1 MSENKVFL
9 INRGETS
16 SRLDAVFYSPRRTRA
31 IRALRESGRR
41 LERLAEVGDF
51 VDEIVSEIPPGL
63 EYVGLENIESG
74 AGDYSHAEEKD
85 GISAARVF
93 RAGQVLFSR
102 LRPYLNKVA
111 LAKSGGVC
119 STEIYAIQARA
130 LRPEYLAA
138 FLRSDIVLS
147 QTEYMMTGA
156 TLPRLQLADV
166 KDLLIPILSERE
178 QNRIIRVIEAAR
190 AKKEK
195 AARQARELLA
205 QADDFLLSELG
216 VEMPAADRGAKVFYR
231 RFDELSG
238 NRLDPFYYR
247 DEFLRLEEKAASSP
261 FPKARLGEMLSDIR
275 YGASVGNNYAD
286 EGIPILRISDLK
298 PNEISA
304 DEIVYLPEIDRKRL
318 GGCFVRAGDFLVSR
332 SGTIGVVARIRDD
345 YDGFAFGSFMIKFSL
360 RDGAP
365 VNPSYLSF
373 FLNSPLGSKFF
384 ERNRVGAVQ
393 GNITIPIIRNTLL
406 ILPPLVVQTK
416 IAARIM
422 KIRAQ
427 ADKIRA
433 EAAEAFRLAK
443 LEVERI
449 ILKNQPRKNN
459 V

>member
-1 MSENKVFL
+1 M
-9 INRGETS
+9 
-16 SRLDAVFYSPRRTRA
+16 
-31 IRALRESGRR
+31 
-41 LERLAEVGDF
+41 ERLAEVGDF

-238 NRLDPFYYR
+238 HRLDPFYYR

-459 V
+459 E

>member
-1 MSENKVFL
+1 M
-9 INRGETS
+9 RQ
-16 SRLDAVFYSPRRTRA
+16 
-31 IRALRESGRR
+31 
-41 LERLAEVGDF
+41 LATACVGDF
-51 VDEIVSEIPPGL
+51 ALAITGGATPHKTGLASAYADAAGGIPLLRVMNITENGVNGDGL
-63 EYVGLENIESG
+63 VYITRETHENYLRRSRVF
-74 AGDYSHAEEKD
+74 AGDLLVTITGRIA
-85 GISAARVF
+85 SAAVAPKGFEGNINQHSVVIRVKDES
-93 RAGQVLFSR
+93 ASR
-102 LRPYLNKVA
+102 YLACWLNSNIGR
-111 LAKSGGVC
+111 LL
-119 STEIYAIQARA
+119 A
-130 LRPEYLAA
+130 LRRTTGGTRPALDYEALKSVPVVEG
-138 FLRSDIVLS
+138 LPIVKV
-147 QTEYMMTGA
+147 M
-156 TLPRLQLADV
+156 
-166 KDLLIPILSERE
+166 
-178 QNRIIRVIEAAR
+178 
-190 AKKEK
+190 EK
-195 AARQARELLA
+195 ALRIKREKEAKARELLA
-205 QADDFLLSELG
+205 QASDLLLSELG
-216 VEMPAADRGAKVFYR
+216 VEMPAADRGAKIFYR

-261 FPKARLGEMLSDIR
+261 FPKARLGEMLADIR

-298 PNEISA
+298 PNEISV

-393 GNITIPIIRNTLL
+393 GNITIPIIRDTLL
-406 ILPPLVVQTK
+406 ILPPLAAQTK

-459 V
+459 E

>member
-1 MSENKVFL
+1 M
-9 INRGETS
+9 
-16 SRLDAVFYSPRRTRA
+16 
-31 IRALRESGRR
+31 
-41 LERLAEVGDF
+41 ERLAEVGDF

-231 RFDELSG
+231 RFSELSG

-247 DEFLRLEEKAASSP
+247 DDAMLVEKAIAGANCSVEPVSAFCRVIADKPPEFEGEKRYYSTKVIDSFGNAESFDMVDYLNRPSRANIFPQKDDVGFAVMDKTAKTVLIDDRYEGAIFSTGFCFLRPLPRVLSEYLFLLVGSDFFQRSKDALASGAIMGGIRKRDIEKMRLPIPPLATQKKIVAGVFALRKRADAIRRDAEEKLHRAKREVEAA
-261 FPKARLGEMLSDIR
+261 I
-275 YGASVGNNYAD
+275 
-286 EGIPILRISDLK
+286 
-298 PNEISA
+298 
-304 DEIVYLPEIDRKRL
+304 L
-318 GGCFVRAGDFLVSR
+318 GG
-332 SGTIGVVARIRDD
+332 
-345 YDGFAFGSFMIKFSL
+345 
-360 RDGAP
+360 
-365 VNPSYLSF
+365 
-373 FLNSPLGSKFF
+373 
-384 ERNRVGAVQ
+384 
-393 GNITIPIIRNTLL
+393 
-406 ILPPLVVQTK
+406 
-416 IAARIM
+416 
-422 KIRAQ
+422 
-427 ADKIRA
+427 
-433 EAAEAFRLAK
+433 
-443 LEVERI
+443 
-449 ILKNQPRKNN
+449 
-459 V
+459 

>member
-373 FLNSPLGSKFF
+373 FLNSPLGAKFF

-406 ILPPLVVQTK
+406 ILPPLAAQTK

-459 V
+459 E

>member
-1 MSENKVFL
+1 M
-9 INRGETS
+9 
-16 SRLDAVFYSPRRTRA
+16 
-31 IRALRESGRR
+31 
-41 LERLAEVGDF
+41 ERLAEVGDF

-147 QTEYMMTGA
+147 QTEYMITGA

-195 AARQARELLA
+195 TVRQARELLA
-205 QADDFLLSELG
+205 QAGDFLLSELG
-216 VEMPAADRGAKVFYR
+216 IEMPAADRGAKVFYR
-231 RFDELSG
+231 QFSDFSGRWEPRFYLEQFM
-238 NRLDPFYYR
+238 RLDSI
-247 DEFLRLEEKAASSP
+247 LESRADIRRIAEIADDIGSGST
-261 FPKARLGEMLSDIR
+261 PKAKGDAYTDAACGVPFVRVCDLKNREID
-275 YGASVGNNYAD
+275 YENA
-286 EGIPILRISDLK
+286 LRITRETHETVLK
-298 PNEISA
+298 
-304 DEIVYLPEIDRKRL
+304 
-318 GGCFVRAGDFLVSR
+318 R
-332 SGTIGVVARIRDD
+332 SQLSKTDILLSIAGTIGLSVVVKDDYDANINQALARIALKSGEMTDAIYVSEVLNSPIGRLQTSRVSRPVVQANINLSEIGALKIPMPPMTERRKIVARI
-345 YDGFAFGSFMIKFSL
+345 L
-360 RDGAP
+360 
-365 VNPSYLSF
+365 
-373 FLNSPLGSKFF
+373 
-384 ERNRVGAVQ
+384 
-393 GNITIPIIRNTLL
+393 
-406 ILPPLVVQTK
+406 
-416 IAARIM
+416 

-433 EAAEAFRLAK
+433 EAAESFRLAK

-459 V
+459 E

>member
-195 AARQARELLA
+195 AARQAHELLA

-332 SGTIGVVARIRDD
+332 SGTIGVVARISDD

-406 ILPPLVVQTK
+406 ILPPLAAQTK

-433 EAAEAFRLAK
+433 EAAESFRLAK

-459 V
+459 E